1 MLLNTLALNEKFS
14 QDLTETML
22 TTVLAGA
29 PIALRAPTALRED
42 RGPLVTMPS
51 LRFWSRLAP
60 MGLVTSRRL
69 LARKGRR
76 SFSPSAP
83 CPGLWH
89 IKGGLFVCGI
99 ISPELVVE
107 W

>member
-42 RGPLVTMPS
+42 RGQLVTMPS
-51 LRFWSRLAP
+51 LRLSSV
-60 MGLVTSRRL
+60 GLGKCHQDHWFVSS
-69 LARKGRR
+69 G
-76 SFSPSAP
+76 FSAQ
-83 CPGLWH
+83 
-89 IKGGLFVCGI
+89 
-99 ISPELVVE
+99 VVDFACE
-107 W
+107 KMK